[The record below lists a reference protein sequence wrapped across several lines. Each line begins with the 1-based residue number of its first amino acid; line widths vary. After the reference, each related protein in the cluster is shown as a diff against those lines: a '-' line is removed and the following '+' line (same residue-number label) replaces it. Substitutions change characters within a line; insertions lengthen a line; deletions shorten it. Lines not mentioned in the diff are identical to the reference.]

1 MAIRAVS
8 ARPIRPDVHQR
19 FLQVL
24 ARAEARAREEA
35 DRIRQLDVKPLRI
48 KRAQPVHHSST
59 VWTPERR
66 QTVAR
71 MWNAGASR
79 KEIQAEIGR
88 PVYANSIT
96 HLRRRYGL
104 KLKLRVRRRGG

>member
-1 MAIRAVS
+1 MLPEV
-8 ARPIRPDVHQR
+8 IRPDIHQR

-35 DRIRQLDVKPLRI
+35 DRVSRLEIQPLRI
-48 KRAQPVHHSST
+48 KRAQPVHRPST

-71 MWNAGASR
+71 MWNSGASL
-79 KEIQAEIGR
+79 KEIRAEIGH
-88 PVYANSIT
+88 PVNANSII
-96 HLRRRYGL
+96 HLRRCYGL
-104 KLKLRVRRRGG
+104 KLKLRVKRKRRRT